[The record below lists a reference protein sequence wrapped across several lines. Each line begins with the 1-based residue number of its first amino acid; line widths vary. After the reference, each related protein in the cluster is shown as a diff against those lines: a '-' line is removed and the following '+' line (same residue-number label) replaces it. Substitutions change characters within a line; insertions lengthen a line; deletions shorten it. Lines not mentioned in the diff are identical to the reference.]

1 MIVCKEA
8 LEKLPSHVTQLTSK
22 TKNRVFFI
30 DEGFEQH
37 ALLDEAEKFYLY
49 KSIAKLKENQSSQNP
64 VTYLEPAE

>member
-1 MIVCKEA
+1 M
-8 LEKLPSHVTQLTSK
+8 TSK